1 MLFSVWGKFCIL
13 YPTGQCI
20 KLIQNCANTNAA
32 VQKWKCLLCRNSKLH
47 PIICLRS
54 SSPREK
60 ILGHKLRDKGSICPS
75 PQNPSLLLLLVFISS
90 LTVMPRETSDPNTGI
105 PEQQIK
111 SVMSL
116 ITLICVCVCVLCKY
130 LRTEVLAKG
139 KTKRHNQSQSISVY
153 LLFLFTTLLCLLHVL
168 KFIVNYFSPTT
179 SVYFP
184 VSCNSC
190 VCLCFSF

>member
-116 ITLICVCVCVLCKY
+116 ITLICVCVCVVQISED
-130 LRTEVLAKG
+130 R
-139 KTKRHNQSQSISVY
+139 SISKRKDKETQPKLVHQCVFAFSLHHPALPSTRFEVHCK
-153 LLFLFTTLLCLLHVL
+153 LLFSYYLCLLPSQL
-168 KFIVNYFSPTT
+168 
-179 SVYFP
+179 
-184 VSCNSC
+184 
-190 VCLCFSF
+190 